1 MTASISTHWLA
12 KLIGF
17 QARTLEVDD
26 NSVLA
31 DSSLKIGLSEQ
42 ATVPTLSEGTLF
54 SSLKIGEH
62 IFKGLP
68 KKTAGQFLITSHR
81 AWYLARY
88 DKVKEFHNKAS
99 RYMTAT
105 FVRSSKFEKLQQF
118 AQNVK
123 DTYRATPKASLLLP
137 SNIQQ
142 SFEYIDHIINNS
154 GNLLEEARTDFV
166 KAEAQRY
173 TKLFDTVESNPL
185 TDKQREACVT
195 DNDSNLVLAGAGTG
209 KTSVMVG
216 KAGYLVESGKAKP
229 DEILMLAFGNKAAKE
244 LQERIEEKLGD
255 TKIKASTFHAVGKSI
270 IAKIEGKQP
279 SVSELATDDK
289 LRDKYVDD
297 VLTEL
302 LEQTE
307 YERKAVTYFEKYL
320 YPDANPFDF
329 KTKGEYFEYLEEN
342 DIRSLKG
349 ELVKSYGE
357 LLIANYLFVHG
368 IEYQYE
374 AKYKISTQNADFQ
387 QYKPDFYL
395 VEQDIYIEHYGIDR
409 DKNTAPFIDSTK
421 YNRDIEWKRKTHDEN
436 ETACLETFH
445 YQKQEG
451 NLLDKLAEQLNKHNV
466 EIEPIA
472 DKAILDTLKEAG
484 KVSILARLLSSLL
497 ANVKNSCQTVKQ
509 AIDIAQQASNSA
521 QAMAALDLL
530 LPILERYEGA
540 LDSQG
545 EIDFNDM
552 IHNATAYVNEG
563 KFVPKWKYI
572 LIDEFQDIA
581 SSRANLVKALR
592 EDAENCSLFCVGDDW
607 QSIYRFTGSD
617 LNYTTE
623 FEQEFG
629 YFSITKLDKTYR
641 FNNSICDVATKFVT
655 QNPIQQKKHLIT
667 NDRVSASAV
676 SVLRVKG
683 SSDIAHIDRTLA
695 NISTLS
701 KKPLSV
707 YVISRYKYLV
717 DKGELSAIA
726 RKYPNL
732 SVSPISMHGSKGK
745 EADYVIVIGLEKG
758 KSGFPSEKV
767 THPLL
772 ELYLPPEE
780 SFLNAEERRLFYVAI
795 TRAKKRVYLVAD
807 MSRASSFMTELL
819 KKGEYDLC
827 LDEFDT
833 PIEQIEYE
841 AISCPE
847 CEIGTLTIRTNGNS
861 NQKFVGCSNYKRCTH
876 TESCCPRCDTIMAS
890 KGRFRVCISCDWKI
904 PMCTACNGEMR
915 KRPSTGHW
923 GCSNYRGKDSFPT
936 CTNQENRIEF

>member
-1 MTASISTHWLA
+1 MTATLSTHWLA

-17 QARTLEVDD
+17 QALTLQIDD
-26 NSVLA
+26 DAILA
-31 DSSLKIGLSEQ
+31 DSGIKISLGEQ
-42 ATVPTLSEGTLF
+42 AAVPTLSEGLLF

-62 IFKGLP
+62 VFKGFP
-68 KKTAGQFLITSHR
+68 KKTSEQFLITSHR
-81 AWYLARY
+81 SWYLARY
-88 DKVKEFHNKAS
+88 DKVKEFHDKAS

-118 AQNVK
+118 ARNIK
-123 DTYRATPKASLLLP
+123 DTYRTTPKASLLLP

-142 SFEYIDHIINNS
+142 SFEYVDRIIHNS
-154 GNLLEEARTDFV
+154 GKLLELARADFI
-166 KAEAQRY
+166 KAESQRY

-185 TDKQREACVT
+185 TEKQREACVT

-209 KTSVMVG
+209 KTSTMVG

-244 LQERIEEKLGD
+244 LQERIEEKLGNSA
-255 TKIKASTFHAVGKSI
+255 IRASTFHKIGKSI
-270 IAKIEGKQP
+270 IAKVEGKQP

-302 LEQTE
+302 LEQPE

-329 KTKGEYFEYLEEN
+329 KTKGEYYEYLEEN

-374 AKYKISTQNADFQ
+374 AQYKITTQNADFQ

-395 VEQDIYIEHYGIDR
+395 VEHDIYIEHYGIDR
-409 DKNTAPFIDSTK
+409 EKNTAPFINSTK
-421 YNRDIEWKRKTHDEN
+421 YNQDIEWKRKIHSEN
-436 ETACLETFH
+436 ETICLETFH

-451 NLLDKLAEQLNKHNV
+451 NLLDKLAEQLNKHNI

-497 ANVKNSCQTVKQ
+497 ANVKNSCQTIQQ

-530 LPILERYEGA
+530 LPILERYEGT

-581 SSRANLVKALR
+581 SSRANLVRALR
-592 EDAENCSLFCVGDDW
+592 EGAENCSLFCVGDDW

-629 YFSITKLDKTYR
+629 YYSLTKLDKTYR

-655 QNPIQQKKHLIT
+655 QNPIQERKHLIT
-667 NDRVSASAV
+667 HDTVNESAV
-676 SVLRVKG
+676 SVLRVQD
-683 SSDIAHIDRTLA
+683 SCDVAHIDRALA
-695 NISTLS
+695 NISLLAPESST
-701 KKPLSV
+701 V

-717 DKGELSAIA
+717 NKPELAAAA

-732 SVSPISMHGSKGK
+732 TVNAISMHASKGK

-780 SFLNAEERRLFYVAI
+780 PFLNAEERRLFYVAI
-795 TRAKKRVYLVAD
+795 TRAKKRVYLIAD

-819 KKGEYDLC
+819 KKGENDLR
-827 LDEFDT
+827 LDEFET
-833 PIEQIEYE
+833 SIEQLEYE

-847 CEIGTLTIRTNGNS
+847 CGTGTLNIRRNGQT
-861 NQKFVGCSNYKRCTH
+861 NQKFAGCSNFKRCTH
-876 TESCCPRCDTIMAS
+876 TESCCPKCDTIMAR
-890 KGRFRVCISCDWKI
+890 KGRFRVCISCGWKI
-904 PMCTACNGEMR
+904 PMCKVCNGEMR

-923 GCSNYRGKDSFPT
+923 GCSNYRGKESFPT
-936 CTNQENRIEF
+936 CTAQENKIAF